1 MHFFHTIKAKILSLL
16 ILAMI
21 IFGVNA
27 AATSYTNRLKKLNNT
42 LSYQATE
49 IQVSVLE
56 NLMIEAQYTSV
67 RDPEFLKKIAEI
79 DARFVRVRETMQALS
94 ENPDTKSLID
104 KLGTAYLEHQDVFK
118 KISSSLTTFDQ
129 AQKALTTVNAKISDE
144 LVNITKSIEDKAV
157 NLLMQGEDLPQ
168 GYDTLKNLVKDML
181 ITFNING
188 RNLQNL
194 LAGGS
199 RDEYGQQHQILSQ
212 KITLNTQNLQA
223 NIDSGTIE
231 YSKQWEEVKRHLIES
246 FNLEEK
252 INTTWNES
260 KEFEKQLEAAV
271 FKVRD
276 LAESL
281 IQMTEKEINHYDR
294 IGSTLTLTVLAI
306 GLLAFL
312 TIGSLI
318 TNSIVKPINNIVSG
332 LRDVAEGEGD
342 LTKRLEIRGKGEV
355 GELASLFNTFMA
367 KLQTLIKEISGNSQT
382 LEDSSSELTV
392 IAGQLAKG
400 AEDILLR
407 SNGVATASEEM
418 SANMYNVAAAS
429 EQASTNV
436 NMVAAAAEEMTAT
449 VREIAQNSGK
459 AREIT
464 EKAVINTDNA
474 TTKVNELGKAALE
487 ISKVTEVIT
496 EISEQTNLLALN
508 ATIEA
513 ARAGEAGKGFAVV
526 ANEIKELAKQTA
538 TATQEIKSRIEG
550 IQNSTNETV
559 VEIGHIS
566 NIIEEINNIVGTIAA
581 AVEEQSVSSQEISNS
596 ISQASQGIE
605 EVNQNVNQ
613 TSAVSS
619 NISNDIGSVN
629 RGVQDISENSSQI
642 DVSARELAQ
651 LALQLKN
658 LVGRFIV

>member
-1 MHFFHTIKAKILSLL
+1 MLFFQTIKAKILSLL

-21 IFGVNA
+21 VVGLNA
-27 AATSYTNRLKKLNNT
+27 AVTSYTNRLKKLNST
-42 LSYQATE
+42 LSSQATD
-49 IQVSVLE
+49 IQISVLE
-56 NLMIEAQYTSV
+56 SLMIEAQYTSS
-67 RDPEFLKKIAEI
+67 REPELLKKIADI
-79 DARFVRVRETMQALS
+79 DGRFVNVLETMQALS

-104 KLGTAYLEHQDVFK
+104 TLGSAYQEHVNVFK
-118 KISSSLTTFDQ
+118 KISSSLTNFDE
-129 AQKALTTVNAKISDE
+129 AQKALTSVNSQISDE
-144 LVNITKSIEDKAV
+144 LVRINKSIEDKAV
-157 NLLMQGEDLPQ
+157 NLVMQGEDLPQ

-181 ITFNING
+181 ISLNING

-199 RDEYGQQHQILSQ
+199 GEGYGQQHEILV
-212 KITLNTQNLQA
+212 KTMNLNTQNIQA
-223 NIDSGTIE
+223 NIDSGTNE
-231 YSKQWEEVKRHLIES
+231 YSKQWDQVKNQLKES
-246 FNLEEK
+246 SDLEIK
-252 INTTWNES
+252 ITTIWNEN
-260 KEFEKQLEAAV
+260 KKLGQELKAAV

-276 LAESL
+276 LAKSL
-281 IQMTEKEINHYDR
+281 SQMTEKEIAHYDR
-294 IGSTLTLTVLAI
+294 IGSTLALAVLAI
-306 GLLAFL
+306 GLLAFII
-312 TIGSLI
+312 IGALI
-318 TNSIVKPINNIVSG
+318 ANSIVKPINNIVNG

-342 LTKRLEIRGKGEV
+342 LTKRLEIKGKGEV
-355 GELASLFNTFMA
+355 GELANLFNAFMV
-367 KLQTLIKEISGNSQT
+367 KLQSLIKEISGNSNT
-382 LEDSSSELTV
+382 LEESSAGLTV
-392 IAGQLAKG
+392 IAGHLAKG
-400 AEDILLR
+400 AEEMLLR

-418 SANMYNVAAAS
+418 SANMNNVAAAS

-464 EKAVINTDNA
+464 EKAVVNTDNA
-474 TTKVNELGKAALE
+474 TAKVNELGKAALE

-538 TATQEIKSRIEG
+538 SATQEIKTRIDG
-550 IQNSTNETV
+550 IQSSTNETI
-559 VEIGHIS
+559 VEIGHITK
-566 NIIEEINNIVGTIAA
+566 IIEEINDIVGTIAT

-619 NISNDIGSVN
+619 NISSDIGSVS
-629 RGVQDISENSSQI
+629 RGVQDFSENSSQI
-642 DVSARELAQ
+642 DVSARELSQ
-651 LALQLKN
+651 LAVQLKN